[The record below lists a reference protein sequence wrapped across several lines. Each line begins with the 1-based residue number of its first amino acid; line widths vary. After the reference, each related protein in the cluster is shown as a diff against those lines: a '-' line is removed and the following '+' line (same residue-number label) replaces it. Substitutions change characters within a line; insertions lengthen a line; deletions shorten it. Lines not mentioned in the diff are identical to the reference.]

1 MLLDPPAIL
10 VNELLTRIDALE
22 KAEANLAA
30 RPGSTLYRK
39 IRDTCIT
46 ALNKTIDKCS
56 IELGQPAQPR
66 PTIEPQEAGTLKLLY
81 PTP

>member
-1 MLLDPPAIL
+1 MRLDPPAIL

-22 KAEANLAA
+22 KAEANVAA
-30 RPGSTLYRK
+30 RPGSKLHEKVRNAAV
-39 IRDTCIT
+39 T

-66 PTIEPQEAGTLKLLY
+66 PTIEPQEDGTLKLLY